1 MMNTFAQRT
10 QENKS
15 RSIENAISCKQRD
28 GESAFQVVDNR
39 LETIQMRKLQEMA
52 NNSFLMKQSSAFQEM
67 ASGTVVQKVAAKD
80 HTDKISKEISSSAL
94 GRSVHKDILREIFEK
109 LESENLSYKVGG
121 SIAAKLLGARRSPND
136 LELEMPDMPSVSKGH
151 EAINEIATTYKIQNS
166 YVTIGNPVF
175 GISIKFDGTINND
188 HTESAEPVRF
198 EIDMIDENADEANTQ
213 LEKPQVMDIFSGN
226 ASREIDNVVE
236 RSRLIVNYADRSYNK
251 PDKARLKQDYHQI
264 HDLLETGNKN
274 KILEEASH
282 HGHARTSYDIKNMIR
297 GQNKVSEFVESA
309 EQNQWMKDG
318 KVKENVEKAH
328 LDAAK
333 QKGWILD
340 DNKVNTRYELPA
352 WQP

>member
-1 MMNTFAQRT
+1 MNQYTHRT

-15 RSIENAISCKQRD
+15 RSVGNAVSCKRSD

-39 LETIQMRKLQEMA
+39 LETIQMRKLQGIA
-52 NNSFLMKQSSAFQEM
+52 NNSFLMKQSSTFQKM
-67 ASGTVVQKVAAKD
+67 ASGTVVQKVSAKD
-80 HTDKISKEISSSAL
+80 HTDKISKEISSSGIGKSA
-94 GRSVHKDILREIFEK
+94 HKGILREIFEK

-136 LELEMPDMPSVSKGH
+136 LELEMPDTPSVLKGH

-166 YVTIGNPVF
+166 YVKLGNPTF
-175 GISIKFDGTINND
+175 GVSIKFDGTINND
-188 HTESAEPVRF
+188 QTENAEPVRF
-198 EIDMIDENADEANTQ
+198 EIDMIDENADGMDGQ

-236 RSRLIVNYADRSYNK
+236 RSRLIVNYVDRSYKK

-274 KILEEASH
+274 KVLEEASH

-297 GQNKVSEFVESA
+297 GQNKVSEFVEAA

-318 KVKENVEKAH
+318 KVQENAEKAH
-328 LDAAK
+328 LDTAK
-333 QKGWILD
+333 QKGWLLND
-340 DNKVNTRYELPA
+340 GKVNTKYELPA
-352 WQP
+352 W